1 MTKRDETLRWRVD
14 VFDKPHGLHV
24 ADAVEI
30 VAGEIV
36 RRVTLLKEDY
46 DILNCR
52 NLWRASH
59 EGNEPT
65 AQDLS
70 VHVKKPLED
79 VVIILRRLT
88 ASGIIPTLDKGT
100 LQ

>member
-1 MTKRDETLRWRVD
+1 MTKRDEALRWRLD

-36 RRVTLLKEDY
+36 RRVTLLQDDY
-46 DILNCR
+46 EILNCR

-59 EGNEPT
+59 DGNEPT
-65 AQDLS
+65 VQDLS
-70 VHVKKPLED
+70 VHAKKSLED
-79 VVIILRRLT
+79 VVIIIRRLT
-88 ASGIIPTLDKGT
+88 TSGIIPTLDKGT